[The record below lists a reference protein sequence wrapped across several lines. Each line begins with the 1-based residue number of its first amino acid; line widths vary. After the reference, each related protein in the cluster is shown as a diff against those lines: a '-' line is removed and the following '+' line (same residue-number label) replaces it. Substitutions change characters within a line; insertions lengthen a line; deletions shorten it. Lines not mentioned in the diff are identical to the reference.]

1 MLHLLRGK
9 TTPREGAGPLPALHS
24 TLLQANRPQRA
35 EKGKRS
41 LMRMITTLLRSLGNL
56 FGSRRRALGAGGLL
70 GLVVI
75 VPTFALMMQT
85 EEAAGAVAVGKIAF
99 TRIPDNVDTRDIYV
113 MNADGSGLTQ
123 LTTAGEES
131 FPDWSPDGSKITY
144 ESYHPSPSGN
154 TDIYVMNADGS
165 NKTNL
170 TNTPGEGDGVQ
181 ELSPAWSP
189 DGSKIAF
196 GSVPDGV
203 HFDIYV
209 MNADGSGVT
218 QLTTAGEE
226 FRPAW
231 SPDGSKIAYD
241 SYRDGNFEI
250 YVMNADGSNQTNLTN
265 TPGLFGEGVQE
276 LRPAWS
282 PDGSKIAFDRTSD
295 SGNTSDIYV
304 MNADG
309 SGVTQLTTAEGE
321 HNPAWSPDG
330 SKITYDS
337 YHPLD
342 SGNTDIYVMNA
353 DGSGQ
358 TNLTNTPGQGGD
370 GVQELNPDW
379 GVSAAAPPDTTNP
392 KVGTV
397 APTNGATGVSRA
409 TNVVTTFSEAMNST
423 TLSKTNVK
431 LYKVTSKGT
440 SEITN
445 VTVAPSADGTSATL
459 NPYGT
464 SSTVLEKNT
473 TYQAL
478 VSTGARDLAGNAL
491 DQSPSAKGNQPMK
504 WSFKTGG

>member
-113 MNADGSGLTQ
+113 MNADGSG
-123 LTTAGEES
+123 
-131 FPDWSPDGSKITY
+131 
-144 ESYHPSPSGN
+144 
-154 TDIYVMNADGS
+154 
-165 NKTNL
+165 KTNL

-423 TLSKTNVK
+423 TLS
-431 LYKVTSKGT
+431 
-440 SEITN
+440 
-445 VTVAPSADGTSATL
+445 
-459 NPYGT
+459 
-464 SSTVLEKNT
+464 
-473 TYQAL
+473 
-478 VSTGARDLAGNAL
+478 
-491 DQSPSAKGNQPMK
+491 
-504 WSFKTGG
+504 